1 MWFGNYYYILD
12 TQTALKTLDASFNQ
26 LEVLPP
32 LGELRKVE
40 RIMFQSNNLKGF
52 PDISGCS
59 ALTVLHLDNN
69 NIPVC
74 VNALIYTRNDRDW

>member
-1 MWFGNYYYILD
+1 LYFLI
-12 TQTALKTLDASFNQ
+12 ALKTLDVSFNQ
-26 LEVLPP
+26 LEMLPP

-40 RIMFQSNNLKGF
+40 RIMFQSNNLQEF

-74 VNALIYTRNDRDW
+74 VNIYKFMLEPIKTKIQLAIM

>member
-1 MWFGNYYYILD
+1 
-12 TQTALKTLDASFNQ
+12 
-26 LEVLPP
+26 LPP

-40 RIMFQSNNLKGF
+40 RIMFQSNNLQEF

-74 VNALIYTRNDRDW
+74 VNIYTFMLEPIKTKIQLAAT

>member
-1 MWFGNYYYILD
+1 LYLPI
-12 TQTALKTLDASFNQ
+12 ALKTLDVSFNQ
-26 LEVLPP
+26 LETLPP

-40 RIMFQSNNLKGF
+40 RIMFQSNNLQEF

-74 VNALIYTRNDRDW
+74 VNMYTFMLEPIKTKIQLAAT

>member
-1 MWFGNYYYILD
+1 MLD
-12 TQTALKTLDASFNQ
+12 VSFNQ
-26 LEVLPP
+26 LETLPP

-40 RIMFQSNNLKGF
+40 RIMFQSNNLQEF

-74 VNALIYTRNDRDW
+74 

>member
-1 MWFGNYYYILD
+1 MLD
-12 TQTALKTLDASFNQ
+12 VSFNQ
-26 LEVLPP
+26 LETLPP

-40 RIMFQSNNLKGF
+40 KIMFQSNNLQEF

-59 ALTVLHLDNN
+59 ALTVLHLDDN

-74 VNALIYTRNDRDW
+74 VNVYILCLSQLIKFHFSVINAVSSRQ